1 MSKTFEEP
9 YMELYPWAVF
19 TGKMELVEFFWLK
32 VREPLVSAVIA
43 AAIYSKL
50 ADFYKKSRNLDSND
64 KVTYEK
70 NVEFQERA
78 NEVRKFLECL

>member
-1 MSKTFEEP
+1 
-9 YMELYPWAVF
+9 MELYLWAVF
-19 TGKMELVEFFWLK
+19 ANKQTLVEFFWLK